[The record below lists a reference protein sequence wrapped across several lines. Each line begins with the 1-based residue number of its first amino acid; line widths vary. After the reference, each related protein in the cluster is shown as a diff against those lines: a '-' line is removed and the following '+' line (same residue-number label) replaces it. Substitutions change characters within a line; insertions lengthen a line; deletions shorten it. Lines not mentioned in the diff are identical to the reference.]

1 MKKLSLS
8 ILLVSMVGMAFAQSA
23 PAQEVKPLTI
33 GDPAPAFKVDG
44 FIKGEKV
51 GELKKG
57 KTYIVEFWAT
67 WCGPCIAVFPHLS
80 DLTKKYE
87 GQITTVSVN
96 TWDYPRGQNEDKDTH
111 VKRVSE
117 FVEKQGDKMA
127 YNIVLDDAN
136 DTIAKTWM
144 TAAGR
149 NGIPCAFI
157 VNEDGVIAWIGHPA
171 TMDKPLEQI
180 VNKTWDVQAFKVQFE
195 AEAAKA
201 KAAAKKAAE
210 DQAKVAEL
218 AKNNDLEGFDAL
230 AKEMGVRSALIT
242 AINGDGNFGTLVL
255 ERYAGKV
262 EGFTHDTYCNIAAYI
277 AGKKETS
284 AASKETLV
292 KVSEACFKQLD
303 EDKSAGAAA
312 DHARI
317 LLSKG
322 DKKGAEEWI
331 AKADI
336 LLAKFMP
343 ENSRGQVKSRIEAV
357 KKEIAAAS
365 D

>member
-8 ILLVSMVGMAFAQSA
+8 ILLVSMVGMAF
-23 PAQEVKPLTI
+23 AQEVKPLTI

-57 KTYIVEFWAT
+57 KAYIIEFWAT

-96 TWDYPRGQNEDKDTH
+96 TWDYPRNEPEGKDAH
-111 VKRVSE
+111 VKRVSR
-117 FVEKQGDKMA
+117 FVAEQGDKMA

-157 VNEDGVIAWIGHPA
+157 VNEEGIIAWIGHPA

-180 VNKTWDVQAFKVQFE
+180 VNKTWDVAAFKVKFE
-195 AEAAKA
+195 AEAAAA
-201 KAAAKKAAE
+201 KAAAEKAAK

-218 AKNNDLEGFDAL
+218 ANNNDLEGFDAL
-230 AKEMGVRSALIT
+230 AKEMGLRNALIT

-255 ERYAGKV
+255 EKYAGKV
-262 EGFTHDTYCNIAAYI
+262 EGFTSDTYCNIAAYI
-277 AGKKETS
+277 ANKKETS

-312 DHARI
+312 DHARV
-317 LLSKG
+317 LLAKG

-343 ENSRGQVKSRIEAV
+343 ESGRSRVKSMIEAV
-357 KKEIAAAS
+357 KKQIEAAS
-365 D
+365 N

>member
-51 GELKKG
+51 SELKKG
-57 KTYIVEFWAT
+57 KAYVIEFWAT

-80 DLTKKYE
+80 ELTEKYAD
-87 GQITTVSVN
+87 QVTTVSVN
-96 TWDYPRGQNEDKDTH
+96 TWDYRGDADKAGHIAKID
-111 VKRVSE
+111 K
-117 FVEKQGDKMA
+117 FLEKHGENMR

-157 VNEDGVIAWIGHPA
+157 VNEEGIIAWIGHPA
-171 TMDKPLEQI
+171 VMDKPLEQI
-180 VNKTWDVQAFKVQFE
+180 VNKTWDIAAFKVQFE

-201 KAAAKKAAE
+201 REAAKKSAE
-210 DQAKVAEL
+210 MQAKVKTL
-218 AKNNDLEGFDAL
+218 AANSDLVGFDAL
-230 AKEMGVRSALIT
+230 AKEMGVQQAFIA

-255 ERYAGKV
+255 EKYVGKV
-262 EGFTHDTYCNIAAYI
+262 EGFTSESYCSIAAFI
-277 AGKKETS
+277 AKKKETTV
-284 AASKETLV
+284 ANKEKLALI
-292 KVSEACFKQLD
+292 SEHSFLQLA
-303 EDKSAGAAA
+303 EDKSAMAAA
-312 DHARI
+312 FHAQV
-317 LLSKG
+317 LLAKG
-322 DKKGAEEWI
+322 DKKGAEAWV
-331 AKADI
+331 AKAEG
-336 LLAKFMP
+336 LNAKFMP
-343 ENSRGQVKSRIEAV
+343 EANRERVKSQIEAV

-365 D
+365 N

>member
-8 ILLVSMVGMAFAQSA
+8 ILLVSMVGMAFAQD
-23 PAQEVKPLTI
+23 VKPLTI

-57 KTYIVEFWAT
+57 KAYIIEFWAT

-80 DLTKKYE
+80 DLTAKYE

-96 TWDYPRGQNEDKDTH
+96 TWDYPRGQNEDKETH

-117 FVEKQGDKMA
+117 FVEKQGEKMA

-157 VNEDGVIAWIGHPA
+157 VNEEGIIAWIGHPA

-180 VNKTWDVQAFKVQFE
+180 VNKTWDVAAFKVKFE
-195 AEAAKA
+195 EDAAKA

-230 AKEMGVRSALIT
+230 AKEMGLQSALIT

-255 ERYAGKV
+255 EKYAGKV
-262 EGFTHDTYCNIAAYI
+262 EGFTPDTYCNIAAYI

-284 AASKETLV
+284 AASKETLA
-292 KVSEACFKQLD
+292 KVSEACFKKLD

-317 LLSKG
+317 LLAKG
-322 DKKGAEEWI
+322 DKKGAEEWV

-343 ENSRGQVKSRIEAV
+343 ESGRSRVKSMIEAV
-357 KKEIAAAS
+357 KKQIEAAN